1 MFYGQFFNYLNTGVM
16 RMSEATVTTDK
27 MYGDLNDL
35 GLAENYMDEIYEI
48 LHQIRLF
55 DDFGMDEIKALC
67 HYLHCYAA
75 PRHYPLLK
83 EGDSGDYLVLILTG
97 AAEVR
102 VQIPGVGNEK
112 IADLLPGASVGETS
126 LVDGKPRFITCVAT
140 APTDFAV
147 LTRAS
152 LNHILLQAPRLGNKL
167 LLTLLQLLSAR
178 LREAYNPAQAAVA

>member
-1 MFYGQFFNYLNTGVM
+1 MFYGEFINRLQTGGI
-16 RMSEATVTTDK
+16 RMTKTPSS

-35 GLAENYMDEIYEI
+35 GLAEHYMDEIYEI
-48 LHQIRLF
+48 VHQIRLF
-55 DDFGMDEIKALC
+55 DDFGIDEIRALC

-83 EGDSGDYLVLILTG
+83 EGDSGDYMVLILTG

-102 VQIPGVGNEK
+102 VHIPGIGTEK
-112 IADLLPGASVGETS
+112 IAELAPGSTVGETS
-126 LVDGKPRFITCVAT
+126 MVDGKPRFITCVAT

-147 LTRAS
+147 LTRDA
-152 LNHILLQAPRLGNKL
+152 LNQILMQAPRLGNKL

-178 LREAYNPAQAAVA
+178 LREAYNPALSEAA